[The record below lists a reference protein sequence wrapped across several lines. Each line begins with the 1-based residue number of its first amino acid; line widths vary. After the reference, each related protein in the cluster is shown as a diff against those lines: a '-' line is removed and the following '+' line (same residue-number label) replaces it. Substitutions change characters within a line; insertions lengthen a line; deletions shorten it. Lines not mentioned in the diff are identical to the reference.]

1 MMITDLMMVLIIVI
15 ISTISFIG
23 ITGNISLHI
32 LEKYPN
38 KLNTKLGQVLFKM
51 VYYLEIQEKILSV
64 RV

>member
-1 MMITDLMMVLIIVI
+1 MMITDLMMVLIIAI